1 MNDLYTQLNQNS
13 LLSRF
18 QAFQKMFKGN
28 PEQMVKELLNSGK
41 VSREQYNQAVQI
53 ANELRQILGK

>member
-18 QAFQKMFKGN
+18 QAFQRMFKGN

-41 VSREQYNQAVQI
+41 VSQEQYNQAVQI
-53 ANELRQILGK
+53 ANSLKGFLR